1 MRRTTTL
8 RIYLLRSFLPTF
20 AASAAIFSL
29 LLELIDLFTNL
40 WRYLA
45 LDASAASVLKVMLY
59 YLPTALSNT
68 LPISILFAAAFSLG
82 RLYSDNELTVVFGSG
97 VSLGQFLA
105 PLFTLGVLLSVGSF
119 FFDDSVVLPTIR
131 EKNRLSREILR
142 QGLSLSNPDVAVI
155 AKDGKIVY
163 RAEYYDDAGQALTGV
178 TVLER
183 DAAGAPI
190 ARTEAAT
197 ARWDGSKWVFG
208 RVRRFEK
215 APDGSWKD
223 SSFGTWTNRDL
234 DEGPEAFRR
243 QNRDLRELSVSE
255 LGSYVEFLERAGLPY
270 ESAQAERNKRFSF
283 AFTPLIV
290 VLLAGALGGRFRK
303 NVLLMSLLSS
313 LLAATGY
320 YVLQMITMLLAK
332 TGMMQPWAGAWTP
345 LIVFGAAG
353 ILLFSLART

>member
-1 MRRTTTL
+1 MRRATTL
-8 RIYLLRSFLPTF
+8 RLYLVRAFLPSL
-20 AASAAIFSL
+20 AAAGAIFSL
-29 LLELIDLFTNL
+29 LLGLIDLFQNL

-45 LDASAASVLKVMLY
+45 LDAPALAVIKVMLY
-59 YLPTALSNT
+59 YLPTAVSSA

-82 RLYSDNELTVVFGSG
+82 RLYADNELTVVFGSG
-97 VSLGQFLA
+97 VSLVQFLA
-105 PLFTLGVLLSVGSF
+105 PLFLIGALLSAGSF
-119 FFDDSVVLPTIR
+119 FFDDAVVLPTIR

-163 RAEYYDDAGQALTGV
+163 RAEYYDDAGQTLTGV

-183 DAAGAPI
+183 DEGGDPI

-215 APDGSWKD
+215 ARDGSWKD
-223 SSFGTWTNRDL
+223 ASFGTWTAAEL

-243 QNRDLRELSVSE
+243 QNKDLRELSVSE
-255 LGSYVEFLERAGLPY
+255 LAGYVDFLKRAGLPH
-270 ESAQAERNKRFSF
+270 AQALAERHKRYAF
-283 AFTPLIV
+283 AFTPLV
-290 VLLAGALGGRFRK
+290 VILLAGALGGRFRK

-320 YVLQMITMLLAK
+320 YVAQMISMLLAK
-332 TGMMQPWAGAWTP
+332 TGMILPWAGAWTP
-345 LIVFGAAG
+345 LIFFAAIG
-353 ILLFSLART
+353 TLLFRLART